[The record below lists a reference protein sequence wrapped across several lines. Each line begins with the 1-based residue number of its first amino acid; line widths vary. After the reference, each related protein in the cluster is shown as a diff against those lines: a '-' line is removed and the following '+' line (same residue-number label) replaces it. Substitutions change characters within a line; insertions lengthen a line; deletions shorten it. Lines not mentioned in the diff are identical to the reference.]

1 MGKSLSESAAEILN
15 ATIGKNQEPA
25 KKMSTQADDLG
36 GAVTSQPDGGEVGKK
51 AAAARAV
58 APKPGQASTPGD
70 KAGAPKN
77 AGTSKMFNQ
86 PAASAGFG
94 DSVEHDG
101 ETVIAEEEDLTEE
114 EIEEYLN
121 SLTEEELEAL
131 VSESSEEDL
140 TEEEI
145 EEYVNS
151 LTEEEIEEYVNSLT
165 EEELEQMD
173 EASLK
178 QKIKTTL
185 RKINPEMPFKMF
197 DRYAKHSKA
206 ADAEFD
212 NTMRLHDKV
221 LASHGAE
228 MDRATDDYKKGWNR
242 YEKQRKYAG
251 RFLKLSSGR
260 PPFREEVEQMPE
272 EELEQIDEVKLT
284 TAVKAL
290 RGAALWARP
299 VGTENNL
306 MTGKPVYDATPR
318 ERARVSRFQAAIGR
332 KFGEKGARAAHMA
345 VTGHERDVE
354 NSNDPLK
361 TKQKKS
367 LPQTTLTKGP
377 RKGKLDA
384 GHQKYLKQ
392 ATINSIL
399 ASREMK
405 KPNLPEEVEQM
416 SEEEIAEARKA
427 AMKKMVSDKMSSC
440 KEDVD
445 ALFNGE
451 SLSEEFRTKATTIFE
466 AAVRARVETVTEEI
480 FAENEKILTDTVA
493 SLQEEMSTQVDE
505 YLNYV
510 VEGWLE
516 DNQLAV
522 ETGLRAEIAE
532 DFMAGL
538 KNLFAEHYIEVP
550 QEKADLVEEM
560 AAKVVEAE
568 EALAEQA
575 EQFAALTEA
584 LNESKSKEILRKICE
599 GLTEVQVEKIKA
611 LAEGVKFTTEG
622 EYTDKLA
629 VIRENYFPSKSV
641 KREAPQTVV
650 ETEEARDVSGV
661 MDHYVKAISKT
672 LPK

>member
-15 ATIGKNQEPA
+15 ATIGKKQEPA
-25 KKMSTQADDLG
+25 QKMSAQVSDLG
-36 GAVTSQPDGGEVGKK
+36 GATPTDDYSGPDMANGHGQKDADISIGKK
-51 AAAARAV
+51 AAAAVKV

-131 VSESSEEDL
+131 VSETSEEDS
-140 TEEEI
+140 EE
-145 EEYVNS
+145 S
-151 LTEEEIEEYVNSLT
+151 
-165 EEELEQMD
+165 
-173 EASLK
+173 A
-178 QKIKTTL
+178 
-185 RKINPEMPFKMF
+185 
-197 DRYAKHSKA
+197 
-206 ADAEFD
+206 
-212 NTMRLHDKV
+212 
-221 LASHGAE
+221 
-228 MDRATDDYKKGWNR
+228 
-242 YEKQRKYAG
+242 
-251 RFLKLSSGR
+251 
-260 PPFREEVEQMPE
+260 EEV
-272 EELEQIDEVKLT
+272 
-284 TAVKAL
+284 
-290 RGAALWARP
+290 
-299 VGTENNL
+299 
-306 MTGKPVYDATPR
+306 
-318 ERARVSRFQAAIGR
+318 
-332 KFGEKGARAAHMA
+332 
-345 VTGHERDVE
+345 VE
-354 NSNDPLK
+354 
-361 TKQKKS
+361 
-367 LPQTTLTKGP
+367 
-377 RKGKLDA
+377 
-384 GHQKYLKQ
+384 
-392 ATINSIL
+392 
-399 ASREMK
+399 
-405 KPNLPEEVEQM
+405 EEVEQM

-480 FAENEKILTDTVA
+480 FAENEKILADTVA

-505 YLNYV
+505 YLKRV

-650 ETEEARDVSGV
+650 ETEEARDLSGV
-661 MDHYVKAISKT
+661 MDYYVKAISKT

>member
-25 KKMSTQADDLG
+25 QKMPSGAEDLG

-51 AAAARAV
+51 AAATRGV
-58 APKPGQASTPGD
+58 APKPIVKGD
-70 KAGAPKN
+70 AKSAKTKA
-77 AGTSKMFNQ
+77 MEE
-86 PAASAGFG
+86 
-94 DSVEHDG
+94 VE
-101 ETVIAEEEDLTEE
+101 ETDDVLSEEDLTEE

-121 SLTEEELEAL
+121 SLTEEELDAL
-131 VSESSEEDL
+131 VSEASEGAG
-140 TEEEI
+140 EI
-145 EEYVNS
+145 THIVAKNK
-151 LTEEEIEEYVNSLT
+151 L
-165 EEELEQMD
+165 QDHKD
-173 EASLK
+173 EMESEGYDTVTKPLPKNHPKA
-178 QKIKTTL
+178 KTH
-185 RKINPEMPFKMF
+185 IGIVAQSPVEGDYHESMG
-197 DRYAKHSKA
+197 YAEPIH
-206 ADAEFD
+206 
-212 NTMRLHDKV
+212 
-221 LASHGAE
+221 
-228 MDRATDDYKKGWNR
+228 
-242 YEKQRKYAG
+242 
-251 RFLKLSSGR
+251 
-260 PPFREEVEQMPE
+260 EEVEQ
-272 EELEQIDEVKLT
+272 IDEGATHWEYTGTVNGKDYSLT
-284 TAVKAL
+284 IPRGHDLIDHLDYKKIMKQNPHLEPHEAKAVSETSGEDEEHVEVQHGGKKYTHH
-290 RGAALWARP
+290 
-299 VGTENNL
+299 VTNNPEPR
-306 MTGKPVYDATPR
+306 MVY
-318 ERARVSRFQAAIGR
+318 
-332 KFGEKGARAAHMA
+332 
-345 VTGHERDVE
+345 
-354 NSNDPLK
+354 N
-361 TKQKKS
+361 
-367 LPQTTLTKGP
+367 
-377 RKGKLDA
+377 
-384 GHQKYLKQ
+384 
-392 ATINSIL
+392 
-399 ASREMK
+399 
-405 KPNLPEEVEQM
+405 EEVVAEEQTVQM

-466 AAVRARVETVTEEI
+466 AAVRARVEAVVEQIFTENEEI
-480 FAENEKILTDTVA
+480 LAETVA
-493 SLQEEMSTQVDE
+493 SLQEDMANQVDE

-560 AAKVVEAE
+560 AAKVVDAE
-568 EALAEQA
+568 KALAEQA
-575 EQFAALTEA
+575 EKFAAVTKA

-611 LAEGVKFTTEG
+611 LAEGVEFTTEG
-622 EYTDKLA
+622 DYTDKLA

-661 MDHYVKAISKT
+661 MDYYVKAISKT